1 METQHLALS
10 PAYQQTSRKA
20 LDEIDLSTE
29 LDEIVDVLESGDVH
43 GGMTQ
48 LFHTLQRWR
57 ERAGHDAWQD
67 LIDRYC
73 LDHPIARLIFQC
85 PLALHSYS
93 QPRGY
98 PGDAELLDYIYQIK
112 PCSEVA
118 SSLGRAIHAFLLD
131 TQAARAGRARREI
144 LADFVDQTAWAAE
157 SPRILSVAAGHL
169 REVELSAAFQAG
181 EITEYIALDQ
191 DPLSVEQIDH
201 DYGGRGV
208 RAVHGS
214 VRDLL
219 KGARSF
225 SDLDLAYASG
235 LYDYLPHKVASDL
248 TAVMFRSLRPG
259 GKLLVANVLPDLDD
273 SGFIESY
280 LGWKLISRTHE
291 ELFRVSERVP
301 RDQMASIRLFVEPN
315 QVFLFMEI
323 EKRA

>member
-10 PAYQQTSRKA
+10 PAYQQSSRQA
-20 LDEIDLSTE
+20 LDGIDLSTE
-29 LDEIVDVLESGDVH
+29 LDEIVDTLESGDVH
-43 GGMTQ
+43 EGMAQ
-48 LFHTLQRWR
+48 LFHALQRWR
-57 ERAGHDAWQD
+57 EGTDQDAWQD

-73 LDHPIARLIFQC
+73 LDHPIAKLIFQC

-98 PGDAELLDYIYQIK
+98 PGDAELLDYLYEIK

-118 SSLGRAIHAFLLD
+118 SSLGQAIHAFLLE
-131 TQAARAGRARREI
+131 TQSARAGRARREI
-144 LADFVDQTAWAAE
+144 LADFVDQTAWAVE
-157 SPRILSVAAGHL
+157 KPRVLSVAAGHL

-181 EITEYIALDQ
+181 EIAEYIALDQ

-201 DYGGRGV
+201 DYGRRGV

-219 KGARSF
+219 TGARSF
-225 SDLDLAYASG
+225 HDLDLAYASG

-248 TAVMFRSLRPG
+248 TAVMFRSLKPG
-259 GKLLVANVLPDLDD
+259 GKLLVANVLPDIEDA
-273 SGFIESY
+273 GFIESY
-280 LGWKLISRTHE
+280 LGWKLIYRTHE

-301 RDQMASIRLFVEPN
+301 LDQMASIRLFVEPN
-315 QVFLFMEI
+315 QVFLFLEI